1 MTEFE
6 RFVARVNAYGYLP
19 LTDGESAMAKAIK
32 LAKGREFTFA
42 PTGGGQASK
51 YPWDEWFSP
60 DLKVFPGGLIL
71 LERSVGKENDKGT
84 IEDITEKKD
93 FEVSVDAMV
102 PKLKTAARR
111 RYKVVQIS
119 RRDADGNRLVESLIL
134 RAHDMT
140 PEERQAEDILRAEE
154 KAARK
159 EKAESNGDDADD
171 TAPVVQHAQS

>member
-19 LTDGESAMAKAIK
+19 LTDGESVMAKAIK

-51 YPWDEWFSP
+51 YPWDEWFSGT
-60 DLKVFPGGLIL
+60 LLLI
-71 LERSVGKENDKGT
+71 ERSVGKENDKGA

-134 RAHDMT
+134 RARDMT
-140 PEERQAEDILRAEE
+140 TEERQAEDILRAEE

-171 TAPVVQHAQS
+171 TAPVAQHAQS